1 MFSIYSNYHTLCY
14 TFMWFFKTRQ
24 SLTNSFVFRDDLT
37 MMSIFTKKGLKIS
50 VWSGICGGKRKICLV
65 SKNLYRSVLCRG
77 RGRTDV
83 EWWRERG
90 VQNALRE
97 SSHRIFKPLSLSLLW
112 FHWNDYVRLCTELSG
127 LILLY
132 SLACIGSVEYF
143 KYYLCTKCT
152 YSWSITTWW
161 EFWIVSWEEGEE
173 EKLFYQRSIGHWSSP
188 LLLSVWEMGVAF
200 STIFFLVMHIQSFT
214 GSHLISYLMLG
225 IPNCELE
232 RRKGRGNDSCGK
244 CSHRFSSFPL
254 WAKFS
259 FLLPLKPVGAT
270 GSFVPGP
277 SSSAFALQWL
287 FGRKISDILHDNEG
301 LGRAGRKML
310 GKVQISRL
318 HEKTNICICI

>member
-1 MFSIYSNYHTLCY
+1 
-14 TFMWFFKTRQ
+14 
-24 SLTNSFVFRDDLT
+24 
-37 MMSIFTKKGLKIS
+37 
-50 VWSGICGGKRKICLV
+50 
-65 SKNLYRSVLCRG
+65 
-77 RGRTDV
+77 
-83 EWWRERG
+83 
-90 VQNALRE
+90 
-97 SSHRIFKPLSLSLLW
+97 
-112 FHWNDYVRLCTELSG
+112 
-127 LILLY
+127 
-132 SLACIGSVEYF
+132 
-143 KYYLCTKCT
+143 
-152 YSWSITTWW
+152 
-161 EFWIVSWEEGEE
+161 
-173 EKLFYQRSIGHWSSP
+173 
-188 LLLSVWEMGVAF
+188 
-200 STIFFLVMHIQSFT
+200 MHIQSYT

-232 RRKGRGNDSCGK
+232 RRKGKGNDSCGK

-318 HEKTNICICI
+318 HEKDQYMHICIKAVVSIWGITLSSSSQVGSSAERVASLGLIYSEQEQKDKGES